1 MSKFISVPNGDIKL
15 TVTGSGNVILDT
27 EGGSDVLVRTGSGTF
42 SVTGS
47 ETNLESD
54 NLYVSDNLF
63 TINSGELGSGVTAGE
78 SGFEINRGGLPN
90 VKLAYK
96 EGDDV
101 FEFSDDT
108 GDLVGI
114 RTDVI
119 TSSSDVLFS
128 PTGVVLT
135 DFDYASRVD
144 SHPAI
149 QDAVPNVQWVN
160 TAIDTAIDEYQQL
173 GTYQLSRG
181 IDNYTQVTTR
191 HISEG
196 DETNSITFLVD
207 DKLVGRM
214 TDEYFDYN
222 YLRFRTKNDEFGKN
236 PIIETKV
243 PGKDLVLK
251 AETGG
256 SPNNN
261 GSVRVD
267 YVFELTGQLSP
278 DAINNIVYPGYK
290 SSIVIPEE
298 DYVEGYS
305 TEDAYVSDFGDPD
318 SESDND
324 YIDRVNLYD
333 ENTNGVKIVGSVE
346 GEGGTGIYFINGSN
360 TRDELISR
368 QRSLFISMMF

>member
-1 MSKFISVPNGDIKL
+1 
-15 TVTGSGNVILDT
+15 
-27 EGGSDVLVRTGSGTF
+27 
-42 SVTGS
+42 
-47 ETNLESD
+47 
-54 NLYVSDNLF
+54 
-63 TINSGELGSGVTAGE
+63 
-78 SGFEINRGGLPN
+78 
-90 VKLAYK
+90 
-96 EGDDV
+96 
-101 FEFSDDT
+101 
-108 GDLVGI
+108 
-114 RTDVI
+114 
-119 TSSSDVLFS
+119 
-128 PTGVVLT
+128 
-135 DFDYASRVD
+135 
-144 SHPAI
+144 
-149 QDAVPNVQWVN
+149 VQWVN

-278 DAINNIVYPGYK
+278 DAIDNIVYPGYK